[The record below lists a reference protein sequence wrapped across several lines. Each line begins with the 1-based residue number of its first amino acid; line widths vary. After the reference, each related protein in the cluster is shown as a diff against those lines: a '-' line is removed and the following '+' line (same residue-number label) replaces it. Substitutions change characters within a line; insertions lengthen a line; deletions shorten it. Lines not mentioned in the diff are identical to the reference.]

1 MSTESRAEPGPLALP
16 ADWKPAVRR
25 AWPTVALSAAILA
38 IVMALAILSGDTNIP
53 ARTALL
59 VLAVTLLPV
68 VPVSYFLL
76 VDPWRRSSWNA
87 GLLDLGTSSRTS
99 TIFPNSIVANFL
111 VYVLCLAILVFSAVT
126 AVFVRPQADPGT
138 LLRIFATITPAVG
151 VIALTVLVSP
161 VLRRRRKLG
170 IGMSHEHVRHWWWF
184 GCYTVRWE
192 WITEVRPATTG
203 NARIE
208 LLVEEPPDPPRDDE
222 ENWISRSRLFR
233 RPKHI
238 VVIGYLDVNPTAL
251 YYALCFYRRHPELRH
266 ELGTEA
272 SLDRIQQLNFEDL
285 EAEVL
290 KYGRILET
298 GPS

>member
-1 MSTESRAEPGPLALP
+1 MSTESRAGPGPLALP
-16 ADWKPAVRR
+16 AEWRPSVRR
-25 AWPTVALSAAILA
+25 AWPTVALSAATLA
-38 IVMALAILSGDTNIP
+38 IVIALALLSGETNIP
-53 ARTALL
+53 ARTAHL

-68 VPVSYFLL
+68 VPASYFLL

-87 GLLDLGTSSRTS
+87 GLFELGTSSPTS

-111 VYVLCLAILVFSAVT
+111 VYVLCLAILVFSAIT
-126 AVFVRPQADPGT
+126 AVFVRPLADAGT
-138 LLRIFATITPAVG
+138 LLRAFATISPAVG

-161 VLRRRRKLG
+161 ALRKRRKLG
-170 IGMSHEHVRHWWWF
+170 IGMSPEHVRHRWWF
-184 GCYTVRWE
+184 GCYTFRWE
-192 WITEVRPATTG
+192 WITDVRPATTG

-208 LLVEEPPDPPRDDE
+208 LLVTEPTDRPRDDQ

-238 VVIGYLDVNPTAL
+238 VVVGYLDVNPTIV

-272 SLDRIQQLNFEDL
+272 SLDRIQQSNFEDL

-290 KYGRILET
+290 KHGRILET